1 MTDIRETFS
10 KRMGE
15 MIADIMGAD
24 AVKDMYEQGS
34 LTDEQKQKPSG
45 LLALDLGIVTEGAKN
60 ALLIAQAAERT
71 LQTVERIA
79 AAVEKAPDLA
89 KSIEN
94 DIRIIEKANKPAGKV
109 RRFFSGAAKP
119 EIAEKVKSWSALETH
134 KEERINQELGF
145 RQYDHQE
152 FRHLGLSDLTGSHF
166 SGVALV
172 TGAPDDTQSG
182 QKNTAPKEQEVVA
195 LAQVIHF
202 LARQE
207 EMLTRRS
214 VTHYINYSLS
224 DFASGQQDIGFYHEN
239 RRDGLKEI
247 AGHFYN
253 MAADIL
259 EKEGYSDAAAQ
270 IRKSETIQNAC
281 GEMLGKTWEDDKAAR
296 FGLPSEIVESVYST
310 QLDNDRSV
318 SEVSGLWRG
327 TSVSAM
333 EEVAKLCGILEKM
346 PKTLKAAG
354 LIDETAAQNMA
365 ENLKQSLPGKYGI
378 EQMIKNLSCSPFGEE
393 LPPPEQGKTRLVK
406 VEI

>member
-24 AVKDMYEQGS
+24 AVKDMYEKGN

-45 LLALDLGIVTEGAKN
+45 LLALDLGIVTEDAKN

-94 DIRIIEKANKPAGKV
+94 DIRTIEKANKPASKV

-134 KEERINQELGF
+134 KEERVNQELSF
-145 RQYDHQE
+145 RPYDYQE

-172 TGAPDDTQSG
+172 TGGAEEAQTKTP
-182 QKNTAPKEQEVVA
+182 QKDQDNVT

-207 EMLTRRS
+207 EMLTKRS
-214 VTHYINYSLS
+214 ITHYIAYGLS
-224 DFASGQQDIGFYHEN
+224 DFASGEQNIGFYHEN
-239 RRDGLKEI
+239 RRDGLQEI
-247 AGHFYN
+247 AGHLYN
-253 MAADIL
+253 MAANML
-259 EKEGYSDAAAQ
+259 EKEGYADAAAQ
-270 IRKSETIQNAC
+270 IRNSETIHNT
-281 GEMLGKTWEDDKAAR
+281 GGNILGKSWEEDKTSR
-296 FGLPSEIVESVYST
+296 FGLPSEIVESIYST

-333 EEVAKLCGILEKM
+333 KEVAKLCETVEKM
-346 PKTLKAAG
+346 PKILKGAG

-365 ENLKQSLPGKYGI
+365 ENLQKSLPGKYGI
-378 EQMIKNLSCSPFGEE
+378 EQMVKDLSRSPFGKEM
-393 LPPPEQGKTRLVK
+393 PAPEQGKTRLVK
-406 VEI
+406 VEL